1 MTPQILIVDDDAD
14 LRETLQ
20 RFLTLNGYA
29 VHTAADGNLASRIL
43 ATTSIDLVITDI
55 IMPDK
60 DGFGL
65 ISEVRALH
73 AGIRI
78 VAISG
83 GGLNASGSY
92 LAVAQRLG
100 ADAVFTKPISY
111 TDLLHCIQGL
121 LQKAAQ
127 D

>member
-1 MTPQILIVDDDAD
+1 LTAQILIVDDDAD

-20 RFLTLNGYA
+20 RFLTLNGFA
-29 VHTAADGNLASRIL
+29 VHTAADGNLASKIL
-43 ATTSIDLVITDI
+43 ATTGIDLVITDI

-65 ISEVRALH
+65 INEVRALH

-78 VAISG
+78 IAISG

-92 LAVAQRLG
+92 LAAAQRLG
-100 ADAVFTKPISY
+100 ADAIFNKPLVFD
-111 TDLLHCIQGL
+111 DLLRCINGL
-121 LQKAAQ
+121 VETAAQ